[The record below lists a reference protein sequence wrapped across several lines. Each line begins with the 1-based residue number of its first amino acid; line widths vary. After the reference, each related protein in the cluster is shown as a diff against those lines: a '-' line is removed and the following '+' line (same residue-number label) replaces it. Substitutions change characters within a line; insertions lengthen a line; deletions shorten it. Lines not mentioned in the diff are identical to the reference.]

1 MEWQA
6 WEGRDGLFEVWVKQQ
21 MEWWLQEG
29 LDMPAMALVRWK
41 VGQRARCS
49 LLEARDGRQGGL
61 EQSVGPDMAE
71 FHENLNFD
79 EQNASM
85 YVQ

>member
-6 WEGRDGLFEVWVKQQ
+6 WEGRDGLFEVRVKQQ

-29 LDMPAMALVRWK
+29 LGTPAMAFVRWK
-41 VGQRARCS
+41 VGQRAWRS

-61 EQSVGPDMAE
+61 E
-71 FHENLNFD
+71 
-79 EQNASM
+79 
-85 YVQ
+85 